1 MRGSWDAPK
10 MRFSVTPIT
19 ATDEALPSLNVSRA
33 KRSGAKP
40 EQGAVMLKTIA
51 AIVAAAAIAAA
62 ITVISAPIG
71 DVVAS
76 PLPKPAAD
84 AIAACKQNPWPYVH
98 CVGTE
103 FGNPKIRLISIDH
116 PSR

>member
-1 MRGSWDAPK
+1 
-10 MRFSVTPIT
+10 
-19 ATDEALPSLNVSRA
+19 
-33 KRSGAKP
+33 
-40 EQGAVMLKTIA
+40 MLKTIV
-51 AIVAAAAIAAA
+51 AILAAAVIAAA

-76 PLPKPAAD
+76 PLPMPAAD
-84 AIAACKQNPWPYVH
+84 AIVACKQNPWPYVN

-103 FGNPKIRLISIDH
+103 FGNPKIRLISIGH

>member
-1 MRGSWDAPK
+1 MI
-10 MRFSVTPIT
+10 V
-19 ATDEALPSLNVSRA
+19 LRA
-33 KRSGAKP
+33 KRSGAEP

-51 AIVAAAAIAAA
+51 AVVAAAVIAAA
-62 ITVISAPIG
+62 ITVLSAPIG

-84 AIAACKQNPWPYVH
+84 AIAACKLNPWPYVN

-103 FGNPKIRLISIDH
+103 FGSPKIRLISIDH

>member
-1 MRGSWDAPK
+1 
-10 MRFSVTPIT
+10 
-19 ATDEALPSLNVSRA
+19 
-33 KRSGAKP
+33 
-40 EQGAVMLKTIA
+40 MLKTIA
-51 AIVAAAAIAAA
+51 AIVAAAVIAAM
-62 ITVISAPIG
+62 ITIISAPIG

-84 AIAACKQNPWPYVH
+84 AIAACNQNAWPYAN
-98 CVGTE
+98 CVGTQ

>member
-1 MRGSWDAPK
+1 M
-10 MRFSVTPIT
+10 
-19 ATDEALPSLNVSRA
+19 LSRA

-40 EQGAVMLKTIA
+40 EQGGCHVENNCRHRGRRGAAMITI
-51 AIVAAAAIAAA
+51 
-62 ITVISAPIG
+62 ISAPIG

-84 AIAACKQNPWPYVH
+84 AIAACKQNPWPYVN
-98 CVGTE
+98 CIGTE

>member
-1 MRGSWDAPK
+1 
-10 MRFSVTPIT
+10 
-19 ATDEALPSLNVSRA
+19 
-33 KRSGAKP
+33 
-40 EQGAVMLKTIA
+40 MLKTIA
-51 AIVAAAAIAAA
+51 AVAAAAVIAAA
-62 ITVISAPIG
+62 ITVLSAPIG

-84 AIAACKQNPWPYVH
+84 AIAACKLNPWPYVN

-103 FGNPKIRLISIDH
+103 FGSPKIRLISIDH

>member
-1 MRGSWDAPK
+1 MI
-10 MRFSVTPIT
+10 V
-19 ATDEALPSLNVSRA
+19 LRA
-33 KRSGAKP
+33 KRSGAEP

-51 AIVAAAAIAAA
+51 AIVAAAVIAAA
-62 ITVISAPIG
+62 ITVLSAPIG

-84 AIAACKQNPWPYVH
+84 AIAACKQNPWPYVN